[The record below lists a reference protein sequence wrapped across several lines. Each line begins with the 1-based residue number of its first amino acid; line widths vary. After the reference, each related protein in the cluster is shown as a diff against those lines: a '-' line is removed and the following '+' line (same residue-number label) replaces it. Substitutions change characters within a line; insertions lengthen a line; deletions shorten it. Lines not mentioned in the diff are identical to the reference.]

1 MRFQSLLILFAA
13 APTMSIV
20 VAVRKNGRTVMAA
33 DSLTSFGDSQRIP
46 SANSTTAKVQRV
58 GGSLLGS
65 TGWAIYDNILDS
77 FLATR
82 PGPDLS
88 FERPI
93 FEFFLELWRALHERY
108 TFVNDQSQGKDSPFG
123 DLDSSFL
130 IGSPKGIY
138 KVSHDLDVCRFE
150 QYYAIGSG
158 SEYAL
163 GAMYSLYDQNLNADE
178 IARRAVHTAMQF
190 DVHCGGEVECLALVD
205 PS

>member
-1 MRFQSLLILFAA
+1 
-13 APTMSIV
+13 MSIV
-20 VAVRKNGRTVMAA
+20 VAVRKNGRTVIAA

-58 GGSLLGS
+58 GDSLMGS
-65 TGWAIYDNILDS
+65 TGWAVYDNILDS

-93 FEFFLELWRALHERY
+93 FEFFLDLWKALHERY
-108 TFVNDQSQGKDSPFG
+108 TFVNDQPHEKDSPFG

-130 IGSPKGIY
+130 IASQNGIF

-163 GAMYSLYDQNLNADE
+163 GALYNLYELSQNPDE
-178 IARRAVHTAMQF
+178 IAQRAVHTAMQF
-190 DVHCGGEVECLALVD
+190 DVHCGGEITTWLSGPVMSGSA
-205 PS
+205 PRSGSSR